1 MPLDRIAV
9 INDPHF
15 GIKNNSQI
23 HLDSQ
28 NRYFYNEVIP
38 TLKQEEIKHIIFTG
52 DIFDNRNS
60 INIKI
65 QDAVINLFE
74 ALAIFQEIYLI
85 TGNHDLFL
93 RSNSDI
99 RSNRFLD
106 KFKNVKIISKPEFI
120 QINNVNF
127 TVIPWF
133 PSSDNDLFNVP
144 EFLKFVESDEAKK
157 WISKYPNCIGHLS
170 ILGFPLYRGHLC
182 EKGIPD
188 IVMYNNWKT
197 TISGHFHTRS
207 IKENIDARKIIFG
220 GAPYQMTRNDSGD
233 NQGIG
238 IYEFTDND
246 LVDIKWIPSKST
258 IKFVQVV
265 YPQLTFVT
273 EDHIKGNIVDILV
286 DYSLKYDEQKLQEYK
301 LKVENF
307 GPADKVEI
315 KIVNKSK
322 INIVDEVNKQTF
334 GSTRQLMTN
343 YVTESSFVDN
353 VDKEKVL
360 HKLEELYL
368 DVGAE

>member
-1 MPLDRIAV
+1 MTLNRIAV

-15 GIKNNSQI
+15 GVRNNSQV

-28 NRYFYNEVIP
+28 NRYFYNELIP
-38 TLKQEEIKHIIFTG
+38 TLNEEGIKHIIFTG

-74 ALAIFQEIYLI
+74 ALSSFQEIYLI

-106 KFKNVKIISKPEFI
+106 KFKNVRIISKPEFLE
-120 QINNVNF
+120 INGVNF

-144 EFLKFVESDEAKK
+144 EFLKFVESEEAKK
-157 WISKYPNCIGHLS
+157 WIPKYPNCIGHLS

-188 IVMYNNWKT
+188 IIMYNNWKT
-197 TISGHFHTRS
+197 TISGHFHARS
-207 IKENIDARKIIFG
+207 VKENTAAGKIIFG

-233 NQGIG
+233 DRGIG
-238 IYEFTDND
+238 IYEFIDSD
-246 LVDIKWIPSKST
+246 LSNIKWISSKST
-258 IKFVQVV
+258 IKYVQVV
-265 YPQLTFVT
+265 YPELTFVT
-273 EDHIKGNIVDILV
+273 EEHIKGNIVDVLV

-301 LKVENF
+301 NKVESF
-307 GPADKVEI
+307 GPADRIEI
-315 KIVNKSK
+315 KVINKPKIDVVN
-322 INIVDEVNKQTF
+322 EVNKQTF
-334 GSTRQLMTN
+334 GSTRQLMIN
-343 YVTESSFVDN
+343 YVTESDFVKSE
-353 VDKEKVL
+353 DKEKTL
-360 HKLEELYL
+360 HKLEELYVE
-368 DVGAE
+368 VGVE